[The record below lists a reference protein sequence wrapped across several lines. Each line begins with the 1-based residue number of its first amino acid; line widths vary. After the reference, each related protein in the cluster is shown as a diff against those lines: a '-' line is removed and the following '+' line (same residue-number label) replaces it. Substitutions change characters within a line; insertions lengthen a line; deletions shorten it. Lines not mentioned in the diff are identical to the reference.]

1 MPGTVLGAGD
11 SKHDKVQT
19 LPLRKLHFLRGKSD
33 LQTVKVVLA
42 IGLVIEVCTIG
53 SHQLHSGDLGR
64 LCGKKLHLITFPFN
78 VS

>member
-33 LQTVKVVLA
+33 VQTVKIMLA
-42 IGLVIEVCTIG
+42 IGVVIEVCMIG
-53 SHQLHSGDLGR
+53 NHHLHSADPGR
-64 LCGKKLHLITFPFN
+64 LCGKNCI
-78 VS
+78 